1 MSAEPIRALDERFDV
16 RVNQFLASTDN
27 HLFNDADFFRLHAS
41 SAGDAY
47 LQLVRTA
54 DRRVL
59 ATIALYDMGGG
70 TYASPR
76 RGTFG
81 GLSLNG
87 ACDLPL
93 VERFVLSARDYVKR
107 AGAHTVEWKAAP
119 FSHDLALASV
129 VCNILLR
136 HGATVSGW
144 ELNYDMRV
152 DARAFLE
159 RIDYGNVKRIR
170 KCLREGFS
178 AQKLPQ
184 SACAQVH
191 ELISA
196 NRARRG
202 YPVSMSAAQ
211 LAEMDRLFPGRMHL
225 FGVHAAGPAAGM
237 AAAAVCLALTPRI
250 LYVFYWGDSE
260 GMESYSPTALLAQS
274 IYEFCQ
280 SSDIALLDIGTATL
294 EGKPNPGLA
303 RFKANLGFTESL
315 KPSYRWA
322 V

>member
-1 MSAEPIRALDERFDV
+1 MRPGHVHALDERFEL
-16 RVNQFLASTDN
+16 RVNQFLAATDN
-27 HLFNDADFFRLHAS
+27 HLFNDADYFRLHAN

-54 DRRVL
+54 SRSVV
-59 ATIALYDMGGG
+59 ATMALYDMGDGM
-70 TYASPR
+70 YATPR

-93 VERFVLSARDYVKR
+93 IERFVLSAREYLTQ
-107 AGAHTVEWKAAP
+107 AGGHTVQWRAAP
-119 FSHDLALASV
+119 FSHDLALSSL

-152 DARAFLE
+152 DARPFLE

-184 SACAQVH
+184 SACMQVH

-211 LAEMDRLFPGRMHL
+211 LAEMARLFPGRMHL
-225 FGVHAAGPAAGM
+225 FGVHAGEPARM
-237 AAAAVCLALTPRI
+237 AAAAVCLSLTPRI

-260 GMESYSPTALLAQS
+260 DMETYSPTALLAQS

-280 SSDIALLDIGTATL
+280 SSNIALLDVGTATL
-294 EGKPNPGLA
+294 EGKPNPGLM
-303 RFKANLGFTESL
+303 RFKTNLGFTESL
-315 KPSYRWA
+315 KQSYRWA
-322 V
+322 L

>member
-1 MSAEPIRALDERFDV
+1 MSRAHTPVLDERFGV
-16 RVNQFLASTDN
+16 RVNEFLAASDN
-27 HLFNDADFFRLHAS
+27 HLFNEAEFFRLHAS
-41 SAGDAY
+41 APGDAY

-54 DRRVL
+54 DRSVL
-59 ATIALYDMGGG
+59 ATLALYDMGQGL
-70 TYASPR
+70 YASPR

-81 GLSLNG
+81 GLSVNG
-87 ACDLPL
+87 ECDFPL
-93 VERFVLSARDYVKR
+93 VERFVLSARDHVKG
-107 AGAHTVEWKAAP
+107 AGAHTVEWRAAP
-119 FSHDLALASV
+119 FSHDLALASL

-144 ELNYDMRV
+144 DLNYDMRV
-152 DARAFLE
+152 DTRAFLE
-159 RIDYGNVKRIR
+159 RIDYGNAKRIR

-202 YPVSMSAAQ
+202 YPISMSAAQ
-211 LAEMDRLFPGRMHL
+211 LDEMARLFPGRLHL
-225 FGVHAAGPAAGM
+225 FGVQAREPASL
-237 AAAAVCLALTPRI
+237 AAAAVCLALSPGI

-260 GMESYSPTALLAQS
+260 GMETYSPTVLLAQS

-280 SSDIALLDIGTATL
+280 ASNIALLDIGTATV
-294 EGKPNPGLA
+294 EGKPNPGLM
-303 RFKANLGFTESL
+303 RFKRNLGFTESL
-315 KPSYRWA
+315 KPSYRW
-322 V
+322 VL